1 MLRTKLRFQTLFH
14 AACAVTACALLG
26 CSPAPAKTGSAQTPP
41 KHTNHLAKESS
52 PYLLQHAHN
61 PVDWYPWGNEAFQRA
76 KKEDKPIFLSVGY
89 AACHWCHVMER
100 ESFENEEI
108 AKLLN
113 DSFICIKVD
122 REERPDVDDL
132 YMTATQM
139 MTGRGGWPMSV
150 MLTPDAKPFYG
161 ATYFPPDDF
170 KKLLSSVA
178 TAWKTRR
185 KDVDKSADQITE
197 ALRRHTR
204 EASASSAMPSAG
216 LEKALFSTLK
226 EEYDAANGGFGK
238 APKFPPHNGLVF
250 LFDLYRKNHDPQ
262 ALRLALGSLDAMA
275 RGGIRDH
282 LGGGFHRYST
292 DAVWKVPHFEKM
304 LYDNALLA
312 RAYSDAYEITGKPV
326 YAQVVRET
334 LDWALREMRGP
345 EGGFYS
351 SLDADSEGEE
361 GKFYLWSR
369 KEIVDTLG
377 VADGEMFC
385 KAYNIEEG
393 GNYLVQSTGQR
404 DGKNILFL
412 KDVAAAASLAPMRA
426 KLLSIRD
433 KRVRPNLDDKRLT
446 AWNALMIGS
455 LAHCGQVLKEPRYTE
470 AAEKTTDFVLSRLRK
485 DGRLLR
491 RWRQGSE
498 TETGRDIPGF
508 LEDYAYLADALL
520 DLYAADG
527 NKKWLTEA
535 DGLAQSMIAQFA
547 DPQDGFFDT
556 PTGYDTLLVRTKNP
570 YDQPMPA
577 ANAVAARSLLRL
589 AALTEKHDYRV
600 KAAGTLKAFGTMLT
614 RDPRPSE
621 ALVSAVALYYQG
633 DKSSASAEAALPS
646 TAERGPVSLSATME
660 AGQAVVTVNIKKGW
674 HINSNKPL
682 DASLIPTRLEII
694 APNGVTV
701 GAPVYPA
708 AKRIKL
714 GFSPEPLSV
723 YEGAVRITAS
733 LKSSAKGKGRP
744 LTVRLRYQACDDK
757 ACLAPETL
765 AVAIR

>member
-1 MLRTKLRFQTLFH
+1 MLRFKSRFQTLFH
-14 AACAVTACALLG
+14 AVFAVTASALLG

-61 PVDWYPWGNEAFQRA
+61 PVDWYPWGEEAFQRA
-76 KKEDKPIFLSVGY
+76 RKEDKPIFLSVGY

-113 DSFICIKVD
+113 GSFICIKVD

-170 KKLLSSVA
+170 KKLLTSV
-178 TAWKTRR
+178 TSAWKTRR

-204 EASASSAMPSAG
+204 EASASSAMPPAG
-216 LEKALFSTLK
+216 LEKTLFSTLK
-226 EEYDAANGGFGK
+226 EQYDAVNGGFGK
-238 APKFPPHNGLVF
+238 APKFPPHNELFF

-262 ALRLALGSLDAMA
+262 VLRLALGSLDAMA

-304 LYDNALLA
+304 LYDNVLLA
-312 RAYSDAYEITGKPV
+312 RAYSDAFAITGKPL
-326 YAQVVRET
+326 YSQVARET
-334 LDWALREMRGP
+334 LDWAIREMRGP

-369 KEIVDTLG
+369 KEIMDTLG
-377 VADGEMFC
+377 AADGESFC

-412 KDVAAAASLAPMRA
+412 KDATAASPLTPMRA
-426 KLLSIRD
+426 KLLSFRD

-455 LAHCGQVLKEPRYTE
+455 LAHCGQAMKESRYIE
-470 AAEKTTDFVLSRLRK
+470 AAEKTAEFVLSRLRK
-485 DGRLLR
+485 DGKLLR

-498 TETGRDIPGF
+498 TEKGKDIPGF
-508 LEDYAYLADALL
+508 LEDYAYLTDALL
-520 DLYAADG
+520 DLYTADG
-527 NKKWLTEA
+527 NKKWLAEA
-535 DGLAQSMIAQFA
+535 DGLAQSMISQFA
-547 DPQDGFFDT
+547 DPQGGFFDT
-556 PTGYDTLLVRTKNP
+556 PTGYDTLLVRSKNP

-577 ANAVAARSLLRL
+577 ANAVAARALLRL
-589 AALTEKHDYRV
+589 ASLAGKPDYRV

-621 ALVSAVALYYQG
+621 ALVSAVAFYYQG
-633 DKSSASAEAALPS
+633 DKSSASTVTSLPA
-646 TAERGPVSLSATME
+646 TAERGPVSLSATTD
-660 AGQAVVTVNIKKGW
+660 AGQIIVTIKIKKGW

-682 DASLIPTRLEII
+682 DASLIPTKLEITG
-694 APNGVTV
+694 PDGVSV
-701 GAPVYPA
+701 SVPVYPA

-714 GFSPEPLSV
+714 GFSPEPLSI
-723 YEGAVRITAS
+723 YEGTMRIIVPYKNT
-733 LKSSAKGKGRP
+733 KSKGGP
-744 LTVRLRYQACDDK
+744 VAVRLRFQACDDK

-765 AVAIR
+765 AVSVK